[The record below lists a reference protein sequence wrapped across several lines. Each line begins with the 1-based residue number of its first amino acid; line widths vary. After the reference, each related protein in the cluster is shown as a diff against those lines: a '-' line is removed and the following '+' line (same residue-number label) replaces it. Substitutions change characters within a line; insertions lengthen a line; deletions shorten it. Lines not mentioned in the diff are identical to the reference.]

1 MTEKDF
7 DTLPEQDIE
16 IKGKPRPASEYLEEY
31 YQTLGDGE
39 AKLLGIETNFN
50 RLNKATLGLD
60 GLLVLGGL
68 AGQGKTSFALQLACG
83 VCDLGTPAIF
93 YSLEMPRRAIFT
105 KILNR
110 VAKVRYSDILLK
122 GRKYLTGEKI
132 EEKLLS
138 DIEASGLET
147 GKDILKLIGEIFYIR
162 SRERGEAEINFETV
176 EQEIDFIRAEH
187 KDKKLLVVIDHLH
200 VFDVPQYKD
209 QIDKESK
216 LITGFKG
223 ISERTGATIL
233 LVSQKNKAG
242 FLHSGLQTIK
252 GSVDIVYLA
261 DVVMFLE
268 SEKKKEDKNPIIEGF
283 RTNEP
288 KTIYLVI
295 DKNRYNAPTK
305 IRMEFNGEYSEFT
318 EDLGIEWKEEGAIQ
332 KKARESKGLF
342 GGTTKEVDGE
352 YIKPEDNPLT

>member
-7 DTLPEQDIE
+7 DTLSEQDIE
-16 IKGKPRPASEYLEEY
+16 IEGKPRPAIEYLEEY

-39 AKLLGIETNFN
+39 TKFLGIKTDFK

-60 GLLVLGGL
+60 GLIVLGGL
-68 AGQGKTSFALQLACG
+68 AGQGKTSFALQLAFE
-83 VCDLGTPAIF
+83 VSDLGTPAIF

-122 GRKYLTGEKI
+122 GRRYLTGEQI
-132 EEKLLS
+132 EKKLLA
-138 DIEASGLET
+138 DIEASGLLA

-162 SRERGEAEINFETV
+162 SRERGEADINFETV
-176 EQEIDFIRAEH
+176 EREINFIKAEH
-187 KDKKLLVVIDHLH
+187 KDKKLLVVIDHLQ
-200 VFDVPQYKD
+200 VFDVPIYRD
-209 QIDKESK
+209 QVDRESR

-268 SEKKKEDKNPIIEGF
+268 GEKEKEDKNLVIESF
-283 RTNEP
+283 RVNEP
-288 KTIYLVI
+288 RTIYLKI

-305 IRMEFNGEYSEFT
+305 IKMEFNGEYSEFT
-318 EDLGIEWKEEGAIQ
+318 EA
-332 KKARESKGLF
+332 
-342 GGTTKEVDGE
+342 
-352 YIKPEDNPLT
+352 